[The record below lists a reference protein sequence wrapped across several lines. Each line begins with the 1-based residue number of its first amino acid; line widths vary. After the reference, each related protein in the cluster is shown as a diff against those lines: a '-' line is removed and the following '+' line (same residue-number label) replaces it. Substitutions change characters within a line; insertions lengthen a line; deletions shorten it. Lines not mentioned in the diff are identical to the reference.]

1 MRYMHRKVT
10 VLIALLA
17 LAACGS
23 AKDANQDNFSQAIQ
37 DYLASQTGFCA
48 GIPANHY
55 PFTLATEEVFVES
68 NKRRADAFV
77 SAGLLNSSDTQI
89 KSRFSQAQTPAL
101 EYSLSSLGQKHL
113 VKAGAGGLGNHD
125 AFCTGDY
132 IVQDIES
139 FTEPADAMGLKISR
153 VAYTYK
159 LKDAHKWLHNEAV
172 QREFPE
178 SVEQIDTLIEGRA
191 VLVLTNKG
199 WVHERLLKP

>member
-1 MRYMHRKVT
+1 MRYTHKKMT
-10 VLIALLA
+10 VLVCLLA
-17 LAACGS
+17 LTACGS
-23 AKDANQDNFSQAIQ
+23 AKDANSDNFSKAIQ
-37 DYLASQTGFCA
+37 AYLDSKTGFCA

-77 SAGLLNSSDTQI
+77 DAGLLNSRDTAV

-101 EYSLSSLGQKHL
+101 EYSLSSLGQKNL
-113 VKAGAGGLGNHD
+113 VKAGAGALGNHD
-125 AFCTGDY
+125 AFCTGNY
-132 IVQDIES
+132 AIQEIES

-159 LKDAHKWLHNEAV
+159 LKDEHKWLHNEAI
-172 QREFPE
+172 QREFPDAAQN
-178 SVEQIDTLIEGRA
+178 VDQLIEGRA